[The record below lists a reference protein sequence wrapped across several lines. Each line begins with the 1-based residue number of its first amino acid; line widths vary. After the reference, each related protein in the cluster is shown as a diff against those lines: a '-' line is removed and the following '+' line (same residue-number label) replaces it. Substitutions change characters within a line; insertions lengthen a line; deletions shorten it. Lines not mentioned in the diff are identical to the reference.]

1 MNATPGH
8 RPRRNV
14 IADVHALGRCFLLLG
29 LLLVLL
35 LIGPLFPH
43 GPSDE
48 PPLPLRIL
56 DALVLVAAVI
66 ALSAKR
72 WTLIV
77 AIILAVPAMVTH
89 FGSTHVRNGDDWLES
104 LRIPSGILFNLFAC
118 GLIMTYA
125 VRSGLHVRH
134 RLAGAAC
141 AYLLLGFTF
150 ASGFA
155 LIDTLQG
162 PALSYFGQPAVPLS
176 WNDIQYFSFCTLTTV
191 GYGDFSALV
200 PAARA
205 LATLEAICG
214 VLFVAV
220 FISALVGEAAAARSA
235 PAHPAA

>member
-1 MNATPGH
+1 MNATPIH
-8 RPRRNV
+8 RSRRTV
-14 IADVHALGRCFLLLG
+14 IADVHGLGRCFLLLG
-29 LLLVLL
+29 LLMLLL

-43 GPSDE
+43 GPGDE

-56 DALVLVAAVI
+56 DALVLVASVV
-66 ALSAKR
+66 ALSTKR

-77 AIILAVPAMVTH
+77 AIILAVPALVTH
-89 FGSTHVRNGDDWLES
+89 FGSTHVRNGDDWLEN

-155 LIDTLQG
+155 LIDTLNG
-162 PALSYFGQPAVPLS
+162 PALACFGQPAVPLA

-191 GYGDFSALV
+191 GYGDFTPLTA
-200 PAARA
+200 AART
-205 LATLEAICG
+205 LATLETISG

-220 FISALVGEAAAARSA
+220 FISALVGEAAATRTA
-235 PAHPAA
+235 PPSS